1 MSHERLRASIEQ
13 MEAWVADPSWEP
25 DPEALARWDADFQTA
40 LVHAEKGSDWPDLMA
55 RAHAAGHRLQ
65 ARTVRFAQVRDE
77 LRAQLDAQERGNR
90 ALKGY
95 RAGVR

>member
-1 MSHERLRASIEQ
+1 MSDEGLRASIDQ

-25 DPEALARWDADFQTA
+25 DPEAVARWDADFQTA
-40 LVHAEKGSDWPDLMA
+40 LAQAEEGPDWLDLMA
-55 RAHAAGHRLQ
+55 RAHAVGHRLQ

-95 RAGVR
+95 RANVR